1 MVDKSQFYQKSS
13 VTRRS
18 LLTGAGACA
27 AVALSARY
35 VSAQSSAPVPLEN
48 YQRAYF
54 NAEEWAFI
62 LAATARL
69 IPSDGKGPGAIE
81 ARVPVYIDRQLAL
94 PWGKGEHWYRQAPFN
109 RDAPRYTGYQAAPS
123 PAEAY
128 RLAIPR
134 INTWCHEQY
143 GAGFA
148 DLPAAQQDEALRAV
162 ENDEVPIDEIR
173 SGDFFAFLL
182 QNTREG
188 YLSDPVYGGNHD
200 MAAWVYIGFPGA
212 RASFAEW
219 IEKYDTPYRLGPVS
233 LSGERA

>member
-1 MVDKSQFYQKSS
+1 MVYKTLFSKEKKL
-13 VTRRS
+13 TRRG
-18 LLTGAGACA
+18 LLTGACTCA

-35 VSAQSSAPVPLEN
+35 ALAQQEQSVPLEN

-54 NAEEWAFI
+54 NAEEWTFVM
-62 LAATARL
+62 AATARL
-69 IPSDGKGPGAIE
+69 IPSEGNGPGAIE
-81 ARVPVYIDRQLAL
+81 ARVPVFIDRQMAL
-94 PWGKGEHWYRQAPFN
+94 PWGRGEHWYREGPFE

-134 INTWCHEQY
+134 INRWCTEKY
-143 GAGFA
+143 GDIFAG
-148 DLPAAQQDEALRAV
+148 LPAEEQDEALVRI

-188 YLSDPVYGGNHD
+188 YLSDPMYGGNHD
-200 MAAWVYIGFPGA
+200 MAAWVYINFPGA

-219 IEKYDTPYRLGPVS
+219 VEKDNIRYRLGPVS